1 MIDDQE
7 CPKSGKHRDLEA
19 SQIMNRKCAV
29 KKIKEA
35 ISHFI
40 IPRKIVVIE
49 KLYCLASGAPVSEE
63 KEKNILLGNELGKTH
78 SYRSAWNMDMRN
90 IFWSCHTAEVNPFS
104 TNVP

>member
-1 MIDDQE
+1 MFNMIDDQE

-78 SYRSAWNMDMRN
+78 SYRSALNMDMRN
-90 IFWSCHTAEVNPFS
+90 IF
-104 TNVP
+104 